1 MFVDIAQIPA
11 EGLDIN
17 FCEDGDF
24 LDPSGGRVS
33 LLRPVEALLHLS
45 RSPAGVCVR
54 GQVSSD
60 LRLHCSR
67 CNELFTLPVREGFE
81 VEYRKPPEASGDG
94 EYELGADE
102 LDISF
107 LEEEK
112 INVVGLV
119 RENVLL
125 ALPVQPLCHD
135 DCRGLCPRCGA
146 NLNRG
151 PCPCSTTH
159 RDPRWGKLESLR

>member
-1 MFVDIAQIPA
+1 M
-11 EGLDIN
+11 
-17 FCEDGDF
+17 
-24 LDPSGGRVS
+24 
-33 LLRPVEALLHLS
+33 
-45 RSPAGVCVR
+45 
-54 GQVSSD
+54 
-60 LRLHCSR
+60 
-67 CNELFTLPVREGFE
+67 
-81 VEYRKPPEASGDG
+81 DG
-94 EYELGADE
+94 EYELGAGE

-112 INVVGLV
+112 INVAGLV

-125 ALPVQPLCHD
+125 ALPVQPLCDD

-151 PCPCSTTH
+151 PCSCSTTH